1 MKRLFFLFLVIIAS
15 LLVYQYYPYS
25 PMPDQV
31 VIEKIIV
38 DKSDRKLM
46 VYADGSVIKT
56 FSIALG
62 DQPVGPKEREGDEK
76 TPEGEYI
83 INAKAGEGA
92 SGFHKNLGVSYPSTK
107 DKLNARQKGFS
118 TGGDIK
124 IHGLK
129 NGLGFIGRFQSWRDW
144 TNGCMSVTNEEMDDL
159 YRHVKIGTPIIIN
172 P

>member
-1 MKRLFFLFLVIIAS
+1 MKLLTLVILIIG
-15 LLVYQYYPYS
+15 LIIYRFYPYS
-25 PMPDQV
+25 PMPDNIA
-31 VIEKIIV
+31 IEKIIV
-38 DKSDRKLM
+38 DKSERKLM

-56 FSIALG
+56 FTIALG
-62 DQPVGPKEREGDEK
+62 DQPIGPKEKKDDEK

-83 INAKAGEGA
+83 INGKLGEGV
-92 SGFHKNLGVSYPSTK
+92 SGFYKNLGVSYPSTK

-129 NGLGFIGRFQSWRDW
+129 NGLGFIGRFQSWMDW
-144 TNGCMSVTNEEMDDL
+144 TDGCMAVTNEEMDDL